1 MQCLPQRAYYRASNF
16 FSARGYGRLTAPN
29 LASYAKFSVGQ
40 GGEYTLYGLG
50 RTSDDVALRCKSPF
64 FGNLVNQAAAETRIK
79 TCTRRYSEHTTNLI
93 SGWYPSIALQHLMAT
108 TGAGRYSPS
117 RDSRIAIDQ

>member
-1 MQCLPQRAYYRASNF
+1 MQCLPNERIIVPNF
-16 FSARGYGRLTAPN
+16 FSAGYGRLTAPN

-64 FGNLVNQAAAETRIK
+64 WKLG
-79 TCTRRYSEHTTNLI
+79 
-93 SGWYPSIALQHLMAT
+93 
-108 TGAGRYSPS
+108 
-117 RDSRIAIDQ
+117 